1 MSLILAKNSRL
12 AEHNKLPSDPN
23 LLKNHK
29 TLLKWAILVF
39 LSLVWGSSYILMKRG
54 LRTFSYDQ
62 MAALRLVWAGLILVP
77 LFVRALR
84 KIQKKDYPTLLIVGI
99 FGNGLPA
106 FLFAMAQVVVP
117 SSLSGMLNSLT
128 PLFSVL
134 IGLIAF
140 RMKTTWQQIAGILI
154 GVGGTALL
162 LQSGTETNIDPQLI
176 PYCLLVVAGTLCY
189 GISVNFIR
197 FKLATMP
204 SADITSVAFGFL
216 LVPAIVI
223 AAVTWTQ
230 GNDPTTSPTFA
241 ADLAYVALLG
251 ILGTGLAVLIFNYL
265 LKISSLL
272 FATSVTYIMPIIA
285 ILWGIMDN
293 ESFGLLD
300 GMGILV
306 ILFGVFL
313 INRFKPEG
321 RT

>member
-12 AEHNKLPSDPN
+12 AEHNKYPSDPN

-29 TLLKWAILVF
+29 TLLKWAILIF
-39 LSLVWGSSYILMKRG
+39 LSIVWGSSYILMKRG

-62 MAALRLVWAGLILVP
+62 MAALRLVWAGLILLP
-77 LFVRALR
+77 LFIRALR
-84 KIQKKDYPTLLIVGI
+84 TVEKKDYLPLAIVGL
-99 FGNGLPA
+99 FGNGIPA
-106 FLFAMAQVVVP
+106 FLFAMAQIVVP

-140 RMKTTWQQIAGILI
+140 RMKTTWQQLAGVLI
-154 GVGGTALL
+154 GVGGTAVL
-162 LQSGTETNIDPQLI
+162 LQSGVETTLDPKLI
-176 PYCLLVVAGTLCY
+176 SYCLLVVAGTLCY

-197 FKLATMP
+197 FRLAYMP
-204 SADITSVAFGFL
+204 SANITSVSFGFL
-216 LVPAIVI
+216 LLPAITI
-223 AAVTWTQ
+223 ATITWTN
-230 GNDPTTSPTFA
+230 GEDPMASSTFLT
-241 ADLAYVALLG
+241 DLGFVSLLG

-285 ILWGIMDN
+285 ILWGV
-293 ESFGLLD
+293 LD
-300 GMGILV
+300 GEAFGILDAVGILV